1 MDVATVTMQRPRIM
15 ILLRSTKSLMRP
27 TGNVMATEQIVYI
40 NGSQLI
46 DEAET
51 WNSVPMA
58 GTAMFRELA
67 LKVVLKEAR
76 LTQSNTLL

>member
-1 MDVATVTMQRPRIM
+1 
-15 ILLRSTKSLMRP
+15 
-27 TGNVMATEQIVYI
+27 MATEQIVYI
-40 NGSQLI
+40 KGSQLI

-51 WNSVPMA
+51 LNSVLMA